1 MSAPNTGNYPTTAPG
16 ISLRPE
22 RPEDDPFL
30 FAVFASTREEELAL
44 TNWDAPMR
52 HAFLNQQFAAM
63 RQGYRSMFPT
73 GEFLIIELAGQP
85 IGLMVLNRNEKEIRV
100 VDLALLPAERNKKIG
115 TTLMREICTAS
126 KVPVRLHVLKYNRAL
141 PWYARLGFVRIG
153 DAGIYDEME
162 WVARASS
169 L

>member
-1 MSAPNTGNYPTTAPG
+1 MSTPTTGIPTATASA

-44 TNWDAPMR
+44 TNWDAAMR
-52 HAFLNQQFAAM
+52 RAFLNQQFAAM
-63 RQGYRSMFPT
+63 RQGYRSMFPS
-73 GEFLIIELAGQP
+73 GEFLIIELAGHP
-85 IGLMVLNRNEKEIRV
+85 VGRLVLNRGESEIRV
-100 VDLALLPAERNKKIG
+100 VDIALLPTERNKKIG
-115 TTLMREICTAS
+115 TTLMQEICTAS